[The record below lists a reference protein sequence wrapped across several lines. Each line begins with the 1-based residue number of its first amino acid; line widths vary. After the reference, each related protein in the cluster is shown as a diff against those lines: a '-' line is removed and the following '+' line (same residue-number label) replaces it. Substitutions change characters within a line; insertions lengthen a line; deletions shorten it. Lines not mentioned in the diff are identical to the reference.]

1 MTTTQFNS
9 VDTGKFERRW
19 RKQAV
24 AACIGITRFTN
35 TPNVLAVSEFVPVI
49 EQLFD
54 EKVLIGS
61 GWTTHDSLR

>member
-1 MTTTQFNS
+1 MEKVGCDHMHWYYEIYHHTPC
-9 VDTGKFERRW
+9 
-19 RKQAV
+19 
-24 AACIGITRFTN
+24 ACC
-35 TPNVLAVSEFVPVI
+35 VSEFVPVI